1 MTVFD
6 GIMLILFL
14 LFAIT
19 GIRQGFLHSVSGLV
33 SILLASLL
41 APSVGS
47 MAMVWIGT
55 QTAASQEDT
64 MIHHMVVIGISF
76 LVLLIIGSAVM
87 RILTALVHLPGLK
100 FLNRILGGI
109 FGALQ
114 GGVLILLICA
124 LANFWIPEAEKRI
137 PQFQPEMVTQ
147 SSVYQ
152 FVEEK
157 NPFLFIYQNAME
169 WQKEMR
175 EKI

>member
-1 MTVFD
+1 
-6 GIMLILFL
+6 
-14 LFAIT
+14 
-19 GIRQGFLHSVSGLV
+19 
-33 SILLASLL
+33 
-41 APSVGS
+41 
-47 MAMVWIGT
+47 
-55 QTAASQEDT
+55 
-64 MIHHMVVIGISF
+64 
-76 LVLLIIGSAVM
+76 M

-100 FLNRILGGI
+100 LLNRVLGGV

-137 PQFQPEMVTQ
+137 PQFRSEMVTQ